1 MSVESFK
8 QDPTY
13 DQVRDMKSNLQSD
26 EVVTDFINFLARLSL
41 SEPIAYSWGP
51 PIARIRTRIRRYC
64 TRLGRGG
71 WWDTWVNTYRE
82 DEVLSLE
89 VRRDVLKT

>member
-8 QDPTY
+8 QDLTY
-13 DQVRDMKSNLQSD
+13 DQARDMKSKLQSD
-26 EVVTDFINFLARLSL
+26 EVATDFINFLARLSL

-51 PIARIRTRIRRYC
+51 PIARIRRYC

-89 VRRDVLKT
+89 VRCDVLKT